1 MPETVEVGEAMRL
14 IPLIPAA
21 LIVAAPLFAQDWETV
36 TVTEDG
42 FRSNFPGQPTVEAIR
57 YETEFRMTLPGRVY
71 RAADALGRYATIVV
85 DYRDSQRLHDERSA
99 KCLAAKGANQQDG
112 DTCQNDFVMEVAGAM
127 DFAAAKFLT
136 RDSAKVTQYGTYFL
150 DMVSGRL
157 IQLTNA
163 DRSRTYAAI
172 HQHAGRLYIHEATVP
187 ADMPEPILF
196 LQGLAW
202 VDEAGKA
209 IRYRTL
215 YTEGYADWK
224 FPQPAPPPH
233 TLRDLD
239 DSREQPPRPPR

>member
-1 MPETVEVGEAMRL
+1 MRL

-21 LIVAAPLFAQDWETV
+21 LIVAAPCFAQDWATM
-36 TVTEDG
+36 TATEDG
-42 FRSNFPGQPTVEAIR
+42 FRANFPGQPTAEPLA
-57 YETEFRMTLPGRVY
+57 YDTEFHMSLPGRVY
-71 RAADALGRYATIVV
+71 RAADALGRYATTVV

-99 KCLAAKGANQQDG
+99 KCRAANGANQQDG
-112 DTCQNDFVMEVAGAM
+112 DTCQNDFVMEVAGAT
-127 DFAAAKFLT
+127 DYAAAKFLQ
-136 RDSAKVTQYGTYFL
+136 REGAQVTHFGTYFL

-157 IQLTNA
+157 IQLTNP

-196 LQGLAW
+196 MESLAW
-202 VDEAGKA
+202 IDDSGQA

-215 YTEGYADWK
+215 YTEGYTEWK
-224 FPQPAPPPH
+224 FPQPTAPPH

-239 DSREQPPRPPR
+239 ASREQPPRPPR